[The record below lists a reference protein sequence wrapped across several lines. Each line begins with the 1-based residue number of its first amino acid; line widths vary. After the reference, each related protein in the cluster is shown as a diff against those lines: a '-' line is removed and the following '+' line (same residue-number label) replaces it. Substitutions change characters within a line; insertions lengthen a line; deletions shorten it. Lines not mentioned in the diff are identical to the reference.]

1 VLIGILAFQ
10 IAFVDRAAQADQQ
23 GHSISWPRTASARS
37 SCGWSSSALSAM
49 ACGRPPKPLGPPRE
63 RDDRKR
69 AASQI
74 ESAIKAVVCLVLA
87 VVALR
92 VVTGSGNGGQGGE
105 QATAKLLQMPGGQV
119 LVALAGVVIVAAAV
133 LLTSTA
139 APPWMARAAQ
149 VQVAALGVLQ
159 PGARQPVIAGDAI
172 HRPLD
177 CAVMQG
183 CILRPLCAGDLG
195 GSRDRKR
202 PPASVS
208 TAQG

>member
-1 VLIGILAFQ
+1 
-10 IAFVDRAAQADQQ
+10 
-23 GHSISWPRTASARS
+23 
-37 SCGWSSSALSAM
+37 M

-139 APPWMARAAQ
+139 AAAVDGQGRPGPSCCRWASFNQ
-149 VQVAALGVLQ
+149 V
-159 PGARQPVIAGDAI
+159 R
-172 HRPLD
+172 
-177 CAVMQG
+177 
-183 CILRPLCAGDLG
+183 
-195 GSRDRKR
+195 GSL
-202 PPASVS
+202 S
-208 TAQG
+208 